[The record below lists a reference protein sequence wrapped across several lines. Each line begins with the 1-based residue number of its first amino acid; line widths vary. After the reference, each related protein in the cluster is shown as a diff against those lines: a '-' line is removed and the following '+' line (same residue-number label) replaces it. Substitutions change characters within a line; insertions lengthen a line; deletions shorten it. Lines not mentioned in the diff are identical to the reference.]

1 MKPRLLF
8 ALACLT
14 AALGR
19 LLTPSAQAQKNDWL
33 IVPGQ
38 RVGPI
43 SATTTRAQLDELFG
57 TDKVHDGTFT
67 GGDVPEAA
75 TIVLGEDPGA
85 GLAVTWDRERPATIR
100 ICFASPT
107 GPCKWRTSSGI
118 RIGLPMRELERLNG
132 KSFQLAGFASTGEGT
147 VTSWRHGELEPDPA
161 ACGHLDVKLTPLA
174 KLEDRPLSKS
184 ESDLIKQLGSDK
196 AYSSTFLPL
205 VELNPIVSVLEFR
218 FTGNGC
224 KAQ

>member
-1 MKPRLLF
+1 MKPRLLS
-8 ALACLT
+8 ALSCLT
-14 AALGR
+14 ALGW
-19 LLTPSAQAQKNDWL
+19 LLASSAQGQKNDWL

-57 TDKVHDGTFT
+57 SDKVHDGTLA

-85 GLAVTWDRERPATIR
+85 ALAVTWDRERPATIR

-118 RIGLPMRELERLNG
+118 RIGLPLRELERLNG
-132 KSFQLAGFASTGEGT
+132 KSFQLAGFASAGEGT

-161 ACGHLDVKLTPLA
+161 ACGQLEVKLTPLA

-184 ESDLIKQLGSDK
+184 ESDLIKQLGGDK
-196 AYSSTFLPL
+196 AYSSSYLPL
-205 VELNPIVSVLEFR
+205 LELNPIVSALEFR
-218 FTGNGC
+218 FAGNGC
-224 KAQ
+224 NAR